1 MVRLITSSNLVGQLD
16 RQIARLFALEDTA
29 GVDARQAMVLVG
41 IRSIAH
47 ESARGSELASR
58 EERGNSM
65 TCRQHDKLLR
75 AGEEERIG
83 REIFQR
89 TLIAGIRSP
98 KPVRFWL
105 LQSRNIARDEGAT
118 RQ

>member
-1 MVRLITSSNLVGQLD
+1 MSRCRVPLRCAERPDHSEVDHELELGRQPD
-16 RQIARLFALEDTA
+16 RQIARLFALEDAA

-47 ESARGSELASR
+47 ESARGSELESR
-58 EERGNSM
+58 EERGNRM

-83 REIFQR
+83 RESD
-89 TLIAGIRSP
+89 T
-98 KPVRFWL
+98 
-105 LQSRNIARDEGAT
+105 NCRD
-118 RQ
+118 

>member
-1 MVRLITSSNLVGQLD
+1 MSRCRVLLRRAERPDHGEVDHELELGRQLD
-16 RQIARLFALEDTA
+16 RQIARLFALEDAA

-47 ESARGSELASR
+47 ESARGSELEIARRAWGCARVKKNASVA
-58 EERGNSM
+58 N
-65 TCRQHDKLLR
+65 
-75 AGEEERIG
+75 
-83 REIFQR
+83 R

-105 LQSRNIARDEGAT
+105 L
-118 RQ
+118 